1 MDVNLGN
8 DTFLFEKLTLTPP
21 NGIVGGSYLTKYS
34 YKGSKNP
41 LYIQTPT
48 THSKQGIVVA
58 GKKAYIDILL
68 TNEHADFI
76 EWITNLERTS
86 IDLLYEKRH
95 LWFTEELD
103 KCDIEN
109 SFTPPIRPFKNG
121 QNYLIRVNLELS
133 RITGSNSQPFLCKV
147 FNENRQVTHVDYIK
161 PEQQIISIIE
171 FQGIKFTRRS
181 FQVEL
186 YLRQVLVV
194 PSLQIPLFETCVI
207 SPIDLNRNS
216 NVISKVIGSNNYTEA
231 IPDNSDHSL
240 VVNSYNSDNL
250 VNNNNLEHEAESEP
264 GQIKLTITEH
274 LGEDSAIKMNTS
286 LHPSIV
292 NNCTNVNDS
301 NEQVKLLESN
311 NIPLSLSNTNEKSI
325 KHFELAEV
333 DIDFKNIP
341 DAIDIEQPTFG
352 IDSTNK
358 LINERDASVNH
369 KTIRTIVTPSQHQP
383 QNNSIIPNSKWK
395 NNGGNITLKKHKE
408 VIYEMYK
415 VAKIKAQEA
424 KKAAI
429 RAYLEAK
436 EIKATY
442 MLDDLEDSDIDS
454 DNDNN

>member
-1 MDVNLGN
+1 MDVQLGD
-8 DTFLFEKLTLTPP
+8 DTFLFEKLALTPP

-34 YKGSKNP
+34 YKGSKNQ
-41 LYIQTPT
+41 LYIQTPNT
-48 THSKQGIVVA
+48 QSKQGVIVS

-68 TNEHADFI
+68 TNEHTDFI
-76 EWITNLERTS
+76 EWITNLERRS
-86 IDLLYEKRH
+86 IELLYEKRH

-133 RITGSNSQPFLCKV
+133 RIPASNLSPFLCKV
-147 FNENRQVTHVDYIK
+147 FDENRQVVPVEYIK

-194 PSLQIPLFETCVI
+194 PSVQLPLFETCVI
-207 SPIDLNRNS
+207 SPIDSARS
-216 NVISKVIGSNNYTEA
+216 NVSSKLPSNKENVEV
-231 IPDNSDHSL
+231 L
-240 VVNSYNSDNL
+240 
-250 VNNNNLEHEAESEP
+250 
-264 GQIKLTITEH
+264 QIKDDFEPEPEPIKLAISEH
-274 LGEDSAIKMNTS
+274 LGEDSTITTNSSLNQLMIDNTHLS
-286 LHPSIV
+286 HNLS
-292 NNCTNVNDS
+292 
-301 NEQVKLLESN
+301 ESVSSTASTASTA
-311 NIPLSLSNTNEKSI
+311 SLSNDNTI

-333 DIDFKNIP
+333 DFDFKNIP
-341 DAIDIEQPTFG
+341 DAIDVEQPTFD
-352 IDSTNK
+352 IDNTTNTDAN
-358 LINERDASVNH
+358 NENAASV
-369 KTIRTIVTPSQHQP
+369 TSSTMRTVVT
-383 QNNSIIPNSKWK
+383 QNQTQTKSNTTTNSKNAGK
-395 NNGGNITLKKHKE
+395 NGSTGGNLTLKKHKE

-415 VAKIKAQEA
+415 VAKRKAQEA

-442 MLDDLEDSDIDS
+442 MLDDLEDSDSGSDSGS
-454 DNDNN
+454 DN

>member
-1 MDVNLGN
+1 MDVQLGD
-8 DTFLFEKLTLTPP
+8 DTFLFERLALTPP
-21 NGIVGGSYLTKYS
+21 NGIVGGAYLTKYS

-41 LYIQTPT
+41 LYIQTPNT
-48 THSKQGIVVA
+48 QSKQGVIVA

-68 TNEHADFI
+68 TNEHTDFI
-76 EWITNLERTS
+76 EWITNLERRS
-86 IDLLYEKRH
+86 IELLYEKRH

-133 RITGSNSQPFLCKV
+133 RIPASNMSPFLCKV
-147 FNENRQVTHVDYIK
+147 FDENRQVVPVEYIK

-194 PSLQIPLFETCVI
+194 PSVQLPLFETCVI
-207 SPIDLNRNS
+207 SPMDSTRS
-216 NVISKVIGSNNYTEA
+216 NVSSKLPSNKE
-231 IPDNSDHSL
+231 
-240 VVNSYNSDNL
+240 
-250 VNNNNLEHEAESEP
+250 NLEVL
-264 GQIKLTITEH
+264 QIKDELEPEPEPIKLAITEH
-274 LGEDSAIKMNTS
+274 LGEDSAINTNGS
-286 LHPSIV
+286 LNQLMIDNTQVENLSHNLS
-292 NNCTNVNDS
+292 DS
-301 NEQVKLLESN
+301 VSSTASTATATATATATTE
-311 NIPLSLSNTNEKSI
+311 SLSNDNTI

-333 DIDFKNIP
+333 DFDFKNIP
-341 DAIDIEQPTFG
+341 DVIDIEQPTFD
-352 IDSTNK
+352 IDTTNTDAT
-358 LINERDASVNH
+358 NGNTASVVPQ
-369 KTIRTIVTPSQHQP
+369 TTRTIVTQHQTHSKS
-383 QNNSIIPNSKWK
+383 NTTNSKNSWK
-395 NNGGNITLKKHKE
+395 NGSAGGNLTLKKHKE

-415 VAKIKAQEA
+415 VAKRKAQEA

-454 DNDNN
+454 DSGLDN